1 MENKKYLITSG
12 ISAVLTALL
21 MILIKTVDVADI
33 GPEGTRVG
41 LSHINS
47 FFWELTGVNML
58 WYEITTLLGIA
69 AILTAAFFALLGL
82 MQLVQRKSI
91 LKVDREL
98 LFLAGIY
105 AAVIIIYIFFEKVI
119 FNYRPVIMPDNEH
132 PEASFPSSHTMVV
145 CVVMGCA
152 LMLTDRYIKQEKLRT
167 VLKVVCAVVLGL
179 TVAGRLISGVHW
191 FTDIL
196 GGLFISGML
205 LSLYRYLIY
214 TNDK

>member
-1 MENKKYLITSG
+1 MENRKYLMASG
-12 ISAVLTALL
+12 ISAALTALL

-47 FFWELTGVNML
+47 FIWKLTGVNML

-82 MQLVQRKSI
+82 IQLVQRKDI

-132 PEASFPSSHTMVV
+132 PEASFPSSHTMIV

-152 LMLTDRYIKQEKLRT
+152 IMLTGRYIKQEKLRT